1 MIIKFN
7 NVNLDFANI
16 FAKKPV
22 KNFVLVLTFYKTH
35 IKICQ

>member
-1 MIIKFN
+1 MIIKFD

-16 FAKKPV
+16 FTKKTI